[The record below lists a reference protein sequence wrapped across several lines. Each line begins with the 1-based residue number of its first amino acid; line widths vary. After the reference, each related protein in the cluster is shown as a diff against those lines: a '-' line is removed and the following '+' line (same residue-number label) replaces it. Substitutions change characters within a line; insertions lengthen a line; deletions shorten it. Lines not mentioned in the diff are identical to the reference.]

1 VPRKRKGEQAIR
13 TQTNQQYGQAKM
25 QEEAQAAVP
34 LPTMDEPQIPT
45 MRAGE
50 QPFGRRSERPNE
62 MVTTTGQPEV
72 ALTPEVTQQR
82 KMQML
87 AILPLLEQA
96 ASEPYASPQT
106 RNFARRLRLAI
117 GPMEDLQ
124 NQNRA

>member
-1 VPRKRKGEQAIR
+1 MPRKRKGEQAIR

-50 QPFGRRSERPNE
+50 QPFGRHSERPNE

>member
-1 VPRKRKGEQAIR
+1 MPRKRKGEQAIR

-34 LPTMDEPQIPT
+34 LPTMDEPQIPA

-50 QPFGRRSERPNE
+50 QPFGRPSERPNE
-62 MVTTTGQPEV
+62 TVTAMGQPEV

-117 GPMEDLQ
+117 WPMEDLQ

>member
-1 VPRKRKGEQAIR
+1 MPRKRKGEQAAR
-13 TQTNQQYGQAKM
+13 TLTGQQYGQAKM

-34 LPTMDEPQIPT
+34 LPSMEEPQIPT
-45 MRAGE
+45 IKAGE
-50 QPFGRRSERPNE
+50 KPFGRRSERPNE
-62 MVTTTGQPEV
+62 MVTAMGQPEA
-72 ALTPEVTQQR
+72 ALTPEATQQR

-106 RNFARRLRLAI
+106 RNFARKLRLAI

-124 NQNRA
+124 NQNRE